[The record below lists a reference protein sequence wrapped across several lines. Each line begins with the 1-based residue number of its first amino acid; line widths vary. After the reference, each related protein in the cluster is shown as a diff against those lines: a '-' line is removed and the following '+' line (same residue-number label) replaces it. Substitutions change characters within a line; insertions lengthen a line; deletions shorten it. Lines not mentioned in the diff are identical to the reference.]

1 MKIGY
6 KGTNK
11 DLKCRDTQFEIGK
24 TYFIDDNKSVQ
35 ELPQGYNIIQSKV
48 ELCTKTALHYCDEL
62 EKVFTHYPDNKSN
75 RFFKIEILGD
85 FKDSSDK
92 SGARCIR
99 FIEEVTREELD
110 KIKQDK
116 ADKLLD
122 KLMHVETVKALQE
135 VNPNLIIGGSISLY
149 LQGVRL
155 ERFYDGEVDYDI
167 TLPFYQKLISKN
179 GITINEDGE
188 DRPSGSD
195 YGETILIDNI
205 KADIRIDPKQKYEA
219 VNYKGFEYK
228 VVPLVTIIKAKAE
241 YALTKWGTKHRN
253 DLFEMILNKK

>member
-1 MKIGY
+1 MKQKIEVPEGY
-6 KGTNK
+6 VLKGIDEATGEAIFETKEKSEQEKK
-11 DLKCRDTQFEIGK
+11 DERL
-24 TYFIDDNKSVQ
+24 DNKMR
-35 ELPQGYNIIQSKV
+35 L
-48 ELCTKTALHYCDEL
+48 T
-62 EKVFTHYPDNKSN
+62 
-75 RFFKIEILGD
+75 
-85 FKDSSDK
+85 
-92 SGARCIR
+92 
-99 FIEEVTREELD
+99 
-110 KIKQDK
+110 
-116 ADKLLD
+116 
-122 KLMHVETVKALQE
+122 TVKALQE